1 MAERLN
7 NNNNSLLEDGIFGTY
22 SDHEGGALIVG
33 LVLFFTFKFHW
44 DVIDIYHCISLR
56 GMTQI
61 WLLYIMNDYYTNL
74 GNTYHLI

>member
-44 DVIDIYHCISLR
+44 DVIDI
-56 GMTQI
+56 
-61 WLLYIMNDYYTNL
+61 
-74 GNTYHLI
+74 